1 MSSFFFSTIL
11 ISVIGFLF
19 EQVATECKLIIECL
33 AMLFCYWHEKEKIQR
48 YNRIFHLSKIS
59 DDRGKT
65 PKIFRRQ
72 ARIFIFT

>member
-1 MSSFFFSTIL
+1 MI
-11 ISVIGFLF
+11 
-19 EQVATECKLIIECL
+19 
-33 AMLFCYWHEKEKIQR
+33 FCYWHEKEKIQR

-72 ARIFIFT
+72 ARIFIFYVRDPLLSFENNDNTIDVCESRKSSHAN